1 MYGGEPSF
9 EIRQS
14 PPCSN
19 SRAKIFNTLVKEI
32 CSSENDWAIFQT
44 TWKNLRKLLPTA
56 PGSKVWRQL
65 VGVAA
70 SAEGLAPTRTSS
82 GGNAVI
88 IGLPSPTFPDD
99 QIVVLTFCNGYDL
112 FVPPIG
118 GGCSFQVERVVLKL
132 HKGPGAPVPGC
143 RVENCQKHLN
153 MTATMT
159 RTITKY
165 VCLSK
170 SYGLSM

>member
-1 MYGGEPSF
+1 M
-9 EIRQS
+9 
-14 PPCSN
+14 
-19 SRAKIFNTLVKEI
+19 
-32 CSSENDWAIFQT
+32 
-44 TWKNLRKLLPTA
+44 
-56 PGSKVWRQL
+56 
-65 VGVAA
+65 AA

-82 GGNAVI
+82 GGSAAI

-99 QIVVLTFCNGYDL
+99 QIVVLTFCDRYDH
-112 FVPPIG
+112 FVPPMG

-143 RVENCQKHLN
+143 KVENCQKHLN

-170 SYGLSM
+170 SYGLSMLWFVYVIVCLCYVLSMLWFSIEDQRATASQGKRNGTRN

>member
-1 MYGGEPSF
+1 MSPLLYFLSIWHIAQSHQVYGCEPSS

-19 SRAKIFNTLVKEI
+19 SRAEIFNTLVKEM
-32 CSSENDWAIFQT
+32 CSSENEQCF
-44 TWKNLRKLLPTA
+44 KPLENLRKLLPTA

-82 GGNAVI
+82 GGIAAI

-99 QIVVLTFCNGYDL
+99 WIVVLTFCKGEWSFCATY
-112 FVPPIG
+112 G
-118 GGCSFQVERVVLKL
+118 GWMLLPSAEGRIETPQ
-132 HKGPGAPVPGC
+132 GPWRTC
-143 RVENCQKHLN
+143 
-153 MTATMT
+153 AT
-159 RTITKY
+159 
-165 VCLSK
+165 L
-170 SYGLSM
+170 